1 MFPIAFFK
9 SPEEMYA
16 ARAKSFKA
24 QGDSHWAQAKSG
36 QGGFHYA
43 EARDCYEAAA
53 YNKANAKRCHDTG
66 ATFAK
71 KKKQK

>member
-1 MFPIAFFK
+1 MAFFK

-24 QGDSHWAQAKSG
+24 QGDAHWAQAKSG
-36 QGGFHYA
+36 QGGSHYA
-43 EARDCYEAAA
+43 KARDCYEAAA
-53 YNKANAKRCHDTG
+53 YNEANAKRCRNTG

-71 KKKQK
+71 NKKKK

>member
-1 MFPIAFFK
+1 MAFFK

-24 QGDSHWAQAKSG
+24 QGDAHWAQAKSG
-36 QGGFHYA
+36 QGGSHYA
-43 EARDCYEAAA
+43 KARDCYEAAA
-53 YNKANAKRCHDTG
+53 YNEANAKRCHDTG

-71 KKKQK
+71 NKKKK